1 MDRADARW
9 TAVDEYVDELLVGQD
24 EGLRGALAASDAAG
38 LPSIS
43 VTPAQGKVLN
53 LLARSIGARAIL
65 EIGTL
70 GGYSTI
76 WLARGLQPGGRLI
89 TIEAD
94 EKHAAVA
101 RENIARANVAATV
114 DLRIGRA
121 LDMLPSIEREGLGPF
136 DLVFIDADKPNTP
149 DYFKWALRLARIGT
163 LILIDNVVRNGAIAR
178 RRQPG
183 PGGRRDAPRSGDGC
197 GRAASL
203 RDGAADRRREGL
215 RRPGAGARHKIEPH
229 PSNAPLR
236 ARSSRGSL
244 ATLART
250 LERGQVNEIASRAD
264 ATPERVQ

>member
-1 MDRADARW
+1 MADSRSEVDRADARW

-24 EGLRGALAASDAAG
+24 DGLRGALAASDAAG

-101 RENIARANVAATV
+101 RENIARANVAASV

-163 LILIDNVVRNGAIAR
+163 LILIDNVVRNGGI
-178 RRQPG
+178 
-183 PGGRRDAPRSGDGC
+183 
-197 GRAASL
+197 
-203 RDGAADRRREGL
+203 
-215 RRPGAGARHKIEPH
+215 
-229 PSNAPLR
+229 
-236 ARSSRGSL
+236 
-244 ATLART
+244 
-250 LERGQVNEIASRAD
+250 AD
-264 ATPERVQ
+264 ADSQDPAVVAMRRVLAMVASEPRVSATVLQTVGEKGYDGLALVLVTR

>member
-1 MDRADARW
+1 MADSRSAMDRADAQW
-9 TAVDEYVDELLVGQD
+9 TAVDGYVDALLVGQD
-24 EGLRGALAASDAAG
+24 AGLRDALDASDAAG

-101 RENIARANVAATV
+101 RENIARADVAAMV

-121 LDMLPSIEREGLGPF
+121 LDVLPSIEREGLGPF

-163 LILIDNVVRNGAIAR
+163 LILIDNVVRNGAIADADSQDPAVVAMR
-178 RRQPG
+178 RVL
-183 PGGRRDAPRSGDGC
+183 AMVASEPRVSATVLQTVGEKGYDG
-197 GRAASL
+197 
-203 RDGAADRRREGL
+203 
-215 RRPGAGARHKIEPH
+215 
-229 PSNAPLR
+229 
-236 ARSSRGSL
+236 L
-244 ATLART
+244 ALVLVTR
-250 LERGQVNEIASRAD
+250 
-264 ATPERVQ
+264 

>member
-1 MDRADARW
+1 MADSRSEVDRADARW
-9 TAVDEYVDELLVGQD
+9 TAVDEYIDELLVGQD
-24 EGLRGALAASDAAG
+24 DGLRGALAASDAAG

-101 RENIARANVAATV
+101 RENIARANLAASV

-163 LILIDNVVRNGAIAR
+163 LILIDNVVRNG
-178 RRQPG
+178 G
-183 PGGRRDAPRSGDGC
+183 
-197 GRAASL
+197 
-203 RDGAADRRREGL
+203 
-215 RRPGAGARHKIEPH
+215 
-229 PSNAPLR
+229 
-236 ARSSRGSL
+236 
-244 ATLART
+244 
-250 LERGQVNEIASRAD
+250 VAD
-264 ATPERVQ
+264 ADSQDPAVVAMRRVLAMVASEPRVSATVLQTVGEKGYDGLALVLVTR

>member
-1 MDRADARW
+1 MDRADAQW
-9 TAVDEYVDELLVGQD
+9 TAVDEYVDALLVGQD
-24 EGLRGALAASDAAG
+24 AGLRDALEASDAAG

-43 VTPAQGKVLN
+43 VTPAQGTVLN

-101 RENIARANVAATV
+101 RENIARANVAAMV

-121 LDMLPSIEREGLGPF
+121 LDVLPFIEREGLGPF

-163 LILIDNVVRNGAIAR
+163 LILIDNVVRNGGI
-178 RRQPG
+178 
-183 PGGRRDAPRSGDGC
+183 
-197 GRAASL
+197 
-203 RDGAADRRREGL
+203 
-215 RRPGAGARHKIEPH
+215 
-229 PSNAPLR
+229 
-236 ARSSRGSL
+236 
-244 ATLART
+244 
-250 LERGQVNEIASRAD
+250 AD
-264 ATPERVQ
+264 AESQDPAVVAMRRVLAMVASEPRVSATVLQTVGEKGYDGLALVLVTR

>member
-1 MDRADARW
+1 MADLRSAIDRADARW
-9 TAVDEYVDELLVGQD
+9 TAVDEYIDELLVGQD
-24 EGLRGALAASDAAG
+24 DGLRGALAASDAAG

-53 LLARSIGARAIL
+53 LLAQSIGARAIL

-101 RENIARANVAATV
+101 RENIARANLAASV

-163 LILIDNVVRNGAIAR
+163 LILIDNVVRNGGI
-178 RRQPG
+178 
-183 PGGRRDAPRSGDGC
+183 
-197 GRAASL
+197 
-203 RDGAADRRREGL
+203 
-215 RRPGAGARHKIEPH
+215 
-229 PSNAPLR
+229 
-236 ARSSRGSL
+236 
-244 ATLART
+244 
-250 LERGQVNEIASRAD
+250 AD
-264 ATPERVQ
+264 ADSQDPAVVAMRRVLAMVASESRVSATVLQTVGEKGYDGLALVLVTR

>member
-1 MDRADARW
+1 MSMS
-9 TAVDEYVDELLVGQD
+9 LLVGQD
-24 EGLRGALAASDAAG
+24 DGLRDALEASDAAG

-43 VTPAQGKVLN
+43 VTPAQGKLLN

-76 WLARGLQPGGRLI
+76 WLARALQPGGRLI

-163 LILIDNVVRNGAIAR
+163 LILIDNVVRNGAIADADSQDPAVVAMR
-178 RRQPG
+178 RVL
-183 PGGRRDAPRSGDGC
+183 AMVASEPRVSATVLQTVGEKGYDG
-197 GRAASL
+197 
-203 RDGAADRRREGL
+203 
-215 RRPGAGARHKIEPH
+215 
-229 PSNAPLR
+229 
-236 ARSSRGSL
+236 L
-244 ATLART
+244 ALVLVTR
-250 LERGQVNEIASRAD
+250 
-264 ATPERVQ
+264 

>member
-1 MDRADARW
+1 MADSRSATDRADAQW
-9 TAVDEYVDELLVGQD
+9 TAVDDYVDALLVGQD
-24 EGLRGALAASDAAG
+24 AGLRDALEASDAAG

-101 RENIARANVAATV
+101 RENIARANVAAMV

-121 LDMLPSIEREGLGPF
+121 LDVLPFIEREGLGPF

-163 LILIDNVVRNGAIAR
+163 LILIDNVVRNGAIADADSQDPAVVAMR
-178 RRQPG
+178 RVL
-183 PGGRRDAPRSGDGC
+183 AMVASEPRVSATVLQTVGEKGYDG
-197 GRAASL
+197 
-203 RDGAADRRREGL
+203 
-215 RRPGAGARHKIEPH
+215 
-229 PSNAPLR
+229 
-236 ARSSRGSL
+236 L
-244 ATLART
+244 ALVLVTR
-250 LERGQVNEIASRAD
+250 
-264 ATPERVQ
+264 

>member
-1 MDRADARW
+1 MATDPSTTDPANAQW
-9 TAVDEYVDELLVGQD
+9 TAVDEYVDALLVGQD
-24 EGLRGALAASDAAG
+24 DGLRGALAASDAAG

-76 WLARGLQPGGRLI
+76 WLARALAPSGRLV

-101 RENIARANVAATV
+101 RENFARANVSAEV
-114 DLRIGRA
+114 DLRVGRA
-121 LDMLPSIEREGLGPF
+121 LDVLPSVEREGLGPF

-163 LILIDNVVRNGAIAR
+163 LILIDNVVR
-178 RRQPG
+178 
-183 PGGRRDAPRSGDGC
+183 
-197 GRAASL
+197 
-203 RDGAADRRREGL
+203 DGAVADPDSKDPAVVAMRQVLAMVASEPRVSATVLQTVSEKGYDGL
-215 RRPGAGARHKIEPH
+215 ALVLVTR
-229 PSNAPLR
+229 
-236 ARSSRGSL
+236 
-244 ATLART
+244 
-250 LERGQVNEIASRAD
+250 
-264 ATPERVQ
+264 

>member
-1 MDRADARW
+1 MADSRSEVDRADARW
-9 TAVDEYVDELLVGQD
+9 TAVDEYIDELLVGQD
-24 EGLRGALAASDAAG
+24 DGLRGALAASDAAG

-101 RENIARANVAATV
+101 RENIARANLAASV

-163 LILIDNVVRNGAIAR
+163 LILIDNVVRNGGI
-178 RRQPG
+178 
-183 PGGRRDAPRSGDGC
+183 
-197 GRAASL
+197 
-203 RDGAADRRREGL
+203 
-215 RRPGAGARHKIEPH
+215 
-229 PSNAPLR
+229 
-236 ARSSRGSL
+236 
-244 ATLART
+244 
-250 LERGQVNEIASRAD
+250 AD
-264 ATPERVQ
+264 ADSQDPAVVAMRRLLAMVASESRVSATVLQTVGEKGYDGLALVLVTR

>member
-1 MDRADARW
+1 MADSRSATDRADARW
-9 TAVDEYVDELLVGQD
+9 TAVDEFVDALLVGQD
-24 EGLRGALAASDAAG
+24 AGLRDALEASDAAG

-121 LDMLPSIEREGLGPF
+121 LDVLPFIEREGLGPF

-149 DYFKWALRLARIGT
+149 DYFNWALRLARIGT
-163 LILIDNVVRNGAIAR
+163 LILIDNVVRNGAIADADSQDPAVVAMR
-178 RRQPG
+178 RVL
-183 PGGRRDAPRSGDGC
+183 AMVASEPRVSATVLQTVGEKGYDG
-197 GRAASL
+197 
-203 RDGAADRRREGL
+203 
-215 RRPGAGARHKIEPH
+215 
-229 PSNAPLR
+229 
-236 ARSSRGSL
+236 L
-244 ATLART
+244 ALVLVTR
-250 LERGQVNEIASRAD
+250 
-264 ATPERVQ
+264 

>member
-1 MDRADARW
+1 MADSRSEVDRADARW
-9 TAVDEYVDELLVGQD
+9 TAVDEYIDELLVGQD
-24 EGLRGALAASDAAG
+24 DGLRGALAASDAAG

-53 LLARSIGARAIL
+53 LLAQSIGARAIL

-101 RENIARANVAATV
+101 RENIARANLAASV

-163 LILIDNVVRNGAIAR
+163 LILIDNVVRNGGI
-178 RRQPG
+178 
-183 PGGRRDAPRSGDGC
+183 
-197 GRAASL
+197 
-203 RDGAADRRREGL
+203 
-215 RRPGAGARHKIEPH
+215 
-229 PSNAPLR
+229 
-236 ARSSRGSL
+236 
-244 ATLART
+244 
-250 LERGQVNEIASRAD
+250 AD
-264 ATPERVQ
+264 ADSQDPAVVAMRRVLAMVASESRVSATVLQTVGEKGYDGLALVLVTR

>member
-24 EGLRGALAASDAAG
+24 DGLRGALAASDAAG

-101 RENIARANVAATV
+101 RENIARANVAASV

-163 LILIDNVVRNGAIAR
+163 LILIDNVVRNGGI
-178 RRQPG
+178 
-183 PGGRRDAPRSGDGC
+183 
-197 GRAASL
+197 
-203 RDGAADRRREGL
+203 
-215 RRPGAGARHKIEPH
+215 
-229 PSNAPLR
+229 
-236 ARSSRGSL
+236 
-244 ATLART
+244 
-250 LERGQVNEIASRAD
+250 AD
-264 ATPERVQ
+264 ADSQDPAVVAMRRVLAMVASEPRVSATVLQTVGEKGYDGLALVLVTR

>member
-1 MDRADARW
+1 MDRADPRW

-24 EGLRGALAASDAAG
+24 DGLRGALVASDAAG

-121 LDMLPSIEREGLGPF
+121 LDVLPFIEREGLGPF

-163 LILIDNVVRNGAIAR
+163 LILIDNVVRNGAIADADSQDPAVVAMR
-178 RRQPG
+178 RVL
-183 PGGRRDAPRSGDGC
+183 AMVASEPRVSGTVLQTVGEKGYDG
-197 GRAASL
+197 
-203 RDGAADRRREGL
+203 
-215 RRPGAGARHKIEPH
+215 
-229 PSNAPLR
+229 
-236 ARSSRGSL
+236 L
-244 ATLART
+244 ALALVT
-250 LERGQVNEIASRAD
+250 K
-264 ATPERVQ
+264 

>member
-1 MDRADARW
+1 MDRADDARW
-9 TAVDEYVDELLVGQD
+9 TAVDGYIDELLVGQD
-24 EGLRGALAASDAAG
+24 DGLRGALAASDAAD

-163 LILIDNVVRNGAIAR
+163 LILIDNVVRDGAIADADSQDPAVVAMR
-178 RRQPG
+178 RVL
-183 PGGRRDAPRSGDGC
+183 AMVASEPRVSATVLQTVGEKGYDG
-197 GRAASL
+197 
-203 RDGAADRRREGL
+203 
-215 RRPGAGARHKIEPH
+215 
-229 PSNAPLR
+229 
-236 ARSSRGSL
+236 L
-244 ATLART
+244 ALVLVT
-250 LERGQVNEIASRAD
+250 G
-264 ATPERVQ
+264 

>member
-1 MDRADARW
+1 MADSRSEMDRADARW

-24 EGLRGALAASDAAG
+24 DGLRGALAASDAAG

-101 RENIARANVAATV
+101 RENIARANVAASV

-149 DYFKWALRLARIGT
+149 DYFKWALRLGRIGT
-163 LILIDNVVRNGAIAR
+163 LILIDNVVRNGGI
-178 RRQPG
+178 
-183 PGGRRDAPRSGDGC
+183 
-197 GRAASL
+197 
-203 RDGAADRRREGL
+203 
-215 RRPGAGARHKIEPH
+215 
-229 PSNAPLR
+229 
-236 ARSSRGSL
+236 
-244 ATLART
+244 
-250 LERGQVNEIASRAD
+250 AD
-264 ATPERVQ
+264 ADSQDPAVVAMRRVLAMVASEPRVSATVLQTVGEKGYDGLALVLVTR

>member
-1 MDRADARW
+1 MDRADDAQW
-9 TAVDEYVDELLVGQD
+9 TAVDEYIDELVVGQD
-24 EGLRGALAASDAAG
+24 DGLRRALAASDAAG

-101 RENIARANVAATV
+101 RENIARADVAAMV
-114 DLRIGRA
+114 DLRIGRG
-121 LDMLPSIEREGLGPF
+121 LDVLPSIEREGLAPF

-163 LILIDNVVRNGAIAR
+163 LILIDNVVRNGAIADADSQDPAVVAMR
-178 RRQPG
+178 RVL
-183 PGGRRDAPRSGDGC
+183 AMVASEPRVSATVLQTVGEKGYDG
-197 GRAASL
+197 
-203 RDGAADRRREGL
+203 
-215 RRPGAGARHKIEPH
+215 
-229 PSNAPLR
+229 
-236 ARSSRGSL
+236 L
-244 ATLART
+244 ALVLVTR
-250 LERGQVNEIASRAD
+250 
-264 ATPERVQ
+264 

>member
-1 MDRADARW
+1 MADSRSEVDRADARW
-9 TAVDEYVDELLVGQD
+9 TAVDEYIDELLVGQD
-24 EGLRGALAASDAAG
+24 DGLRGALAASDAAG

-101 RENIARANVAATV
+101 RENIARANLAASV

-163 LILIDNVVRNGAIAR
+163 LILIDNVVRNGGI
-178 RRQPG
+178 
-183 PGGRRDAPRSGDGC
+183 
-197 GRAASL
+197 
-203 RDGAADRRREGL
+203 
-215 RRPGAGARHKIEPH
+215 
-229 PSNAPLR
+229 
-236 ARSSRGSL
+236 
-244 ATLART
+244 
-250 LERGQVNEIASRAD
+250 AD
-264 ATPERVQ
+264 ADSQDPAVVAMRRVLAMVASESRVSATVLQTVGEKGYDGLALVLVTR